1 MKLSFVPSSVFSRVT
16 LLSSLSP
23 QQYGLAIQTASPDL
37 GFAISNFAGD
47 RRFQTWAIGREA
59 SNYLHL
65 YLSQFIQPQTW
76 TDLAFLAVARG
87 PGGFTGTRL
96 GIVTARTLAEQ
107 LNLPLF
113 AISTLAAI
121 AWTEFTHPALAEPI
135 TTDIAVQMPAHRG
148 EVYGAIYGRTA
159 AGNLEVRLADR
170 VMGLA
175 EWQQQLADW
184 PTPYQLVKAEGELGS
199 TVQAVL
205 DLAYA
210 DWQQGGRSHWSEALP
225 FYGQSPV

>member
-1 MKLSFVPSSVFSRVT
+1 MT

-23 QQYGLAIQTASPDL
+23 QPYGLAIHTASPDL

-47 RRFQTWAIGREA
+47 RRSQTWAIGREV
-59 SNYLHL
+59 SSYLHL

-76 TDLAFLAVARG
+76 TDLAFLAAAKG

-107 LNLPLF
+107 LDLPLF
-113 AISTLAAI
+113 AISTLAAV
-121 AWTEFTHPALAEPI
+121 AWTEFTHLAS
-135 TTDIAVQMPAHRG
+135 TGSSVTDIAVQMPAHRG
-148 EVYGAIYGRTA
+148 ETYGAIYGKSTT
-159 AGNLEVRLADR
+159 GHLEVRLTDR
-170 VMGLA
+170 VMSLA
-175 EWQQQLADW
+175 AWQQQLADW
-184 PTPYQLVKAEGELGS
+184 SNPYHLVQTGGELGY

-210 DWQQGGRSHWSEALP
+210 DWQQAKRSHWSEALP

>member
-1 MKLSFVPSSVFSRVT
+1 MKSSSVLSRVT

-23 QQYGLAIQTASPDL
+23 QQYGLAIHTASPDL

-47 RRFQTWAIGREA
+47 RRHQTWSIGREV
-59 SNYLHL
+59 SSYLHV

-76 TDLAFLAVARG
+76 TDLAFLAVAKG

-107 LNLPLF
+107 LDLPLF

-121 AWTEFTHPALAEPI
+121 AWTEFTNAATEPI
-135 TTDIAVQMPAHRG
+135 ATDLAIQMPAHRG

-159 AGNLEVRLADR
+159 TGDLEVRLTDR
-170 VMGLA
+170 VLSMA
-175 EWQQQLADW
+175 DWQQQLADW
-184 PTPYQLVKAEGELGS
+184 PTAYQLVKAEGELGS